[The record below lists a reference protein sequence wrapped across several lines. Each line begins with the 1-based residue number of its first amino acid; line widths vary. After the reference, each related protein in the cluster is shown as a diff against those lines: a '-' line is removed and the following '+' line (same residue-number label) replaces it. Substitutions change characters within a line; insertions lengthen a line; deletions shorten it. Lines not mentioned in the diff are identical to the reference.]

1 MLFSRM
7 RFFRTLSL
15 IEGLLLAVALIW
27 AANFSVVKV
36 SLPHIDP
43 MSFNAFRFGISIV
56 LMVGILV
63 WKGTYTRIPLRD
75 VPALFGL
82 GLLGNTAYQLFFIFG
97 LNLTHSANASVMLGT
112 IPVWVAL
119 VSHFFFDEKMTRNRL
134 MGVSLTFGGIVLIL
148 TGSGKELSFGSGTLY
163 GDMLTLGSALVFGT
177 YTVLSKDFLK
187 RYPPL
192 QLTVMSMVSGGGV
205 LVIAAIPN
213 LLVLDTAAIPTGA
226 WLGVVYSG
234 VLSVGVAYIIWNHA
248 LNQVGAVRTATYQ
261 NLVPVLG
268 LLIGYFL
275 MGEPLAVLQM
285 AGSLIVIGGIIVTRR
300 G

>member
-1 MLFSRM
+1 MHT
-7 RFFRTLSL
+7 FRISKV
-15 IEGLLLAVALIW
+15 EGLLLAVALIW
-27 AANFSVVKV
+27 AANFSVVKA
-36 SLPHIDP
+36 SLPYIDP
-43 MSFNAFRFGISIV
+43 MSFNAFRFAISIV

-63 WKGTYTRIPLRD
+63 WKGAYTRIPLRD
-75 VPALFGL
+75 VPALIGL

-97 LNLTHSANASVMLGT
+97 LSLTHSANASVMLGT

-119 VSHFFFDEKMTRNRL
+119 VSHFFFDEKMTRMRFY
-134 MGVSLTFGGIVLIL
+134 GVSLTFGGIVMIL

-163 GDMLTLGSALVFGT
+163 GDMLTLGSAFVFGT

-192 QLTVMSMVSGGGV
+192 QLTVMSMVTGGGV
-205 LVIAAIPN
+205 LVLAAIPD
-213 LLVLDTAAIPTGA
+213 LMVLDVTAIPFGA
-226 WLGVVYSG
+226 WMGALYSG
-234 VLSVGVAYIIWNHA
+234 VLSVGLAYIIWNYA

-268 LLIGYFL
+268 LLIGFFL
-275 MGEPLAVLQM
+275 MGEPLAALQM
-285 AGSLIVIGGIIVTRR
+285 MGSLVVIGGIIVTRK

>member
-1 MLFSRM
+1 MVFSQM
-7 RFFRTLSL
+7 RTFRISL

-27 AANFSVVKV
+27 AANFSVVKA
-36 SLPHIDP
+36 SLPFIDP
-43 MSFNAFRFGISIV
+43 MSFNAMRFGISIV
-56 LMVGILV
+56 LMVGILI
-63 WKGTYTRIPLRD
+63 WKGGYKPVPLRD
-75 VPALFGL
+75 VPALFAL

-119 VSHFFFDEKMTRNRL
+119 VSHFFFDEKMTRGRFF
-134 MGVSLTFGGIVLIL
+134 GVSLTFGGILLIL

-163 GDMLTLGSALVFGT
+163 GDMLTLASALVFGT

-205 LVIAAIPN
+205 LVLAAIPD
-213 LLVLDTAAIPTGA
+213 LIVLDYASIPMGA
-226 WLGVVYSG
+226 WLGVTYSG
-234 VLSVGVAYIIWNHA
+234 LLSVGLAYIIWNYA

-268 LLIGYFL
+268 LLIGFFL
-275 MGEPLAVLQM
+275 MGEPLAALQM
-285 AGSLIVIGGIIVTRR
+285 MGSLVVIGGIIVTRK

>member
-1 MLFSRM
+1 MS
-7 RFFRTLSL
+7 
-15 IEGLLLAVALIW
+15 VALIW
-27 AANFSVVKV
+27 AANFSIVKV
-36 SLPHIDP
+36 SLPFIDP
-43 MSFNAFRFGISIV
+43 MSFNAFRFAISIV
-56 LMVGILV
+56 LMVGIMV
-63 WKGTYTRIPLRD
+63 WKGGFKPVPWQD

-97 LNLTHSANASVMLGT
+97 LSATHSANAAVMLGT

-119 VSHFFFDEKMTRNRL
+119 VSHFFFDERMTRFRL
-134 MGVSLTFGGIVLIL
+134 IGVSLTFTGIILIL
-148 TGSGKELSFGSGTLY
+148 TGSGKELHFGSGTLY
-163 GDMLTLGSALVFGT
+163 GDMLTLASAVVFGT

-205 LVIAAIPN
+205 LVLAAIPN
-213 LLVLDTAAIPTGA
+213 LIVLDYAAIPTSA
-226 WLGVVYSG
+226 WLGVLYSG
-234 VLSVGVAYIIWNHA
+234 VLSVGVAYIIWNYA

-268 LLIGYFL
+268 LIIGYFL
-275 MGEPLAVLQM
+275 MREPLAWLQL
-285 AGSLIVIGGIIVTRR
+285 AGSFVVIAGIIVTRR

>member
-1 MLFSRM
+1 MVFLGM
-7 RFFRTLSL
+7 HTFRISKV
-15 IEGLLLAVALIW
+15 EGLLLAVALIW
-27 AANFSVVKV
+27 AANFSVVKA
-36 SLPHIDP
+36 SLPYIDP
-43 MSFNAFRFGISIV
+43 MSFNAFRFAISIV

-63 WKGTYTRIPLRD
+63 WKGAYTRIPLRD
-75 VPALFGL
+75 VPALIGL

-97 LNLTHSANASVMLGT
+97 LSLTHSANASVMLGT

-119 VSHFFFDEKMTRNRL
+119 VSHFFFDEKMTRMRFY
-134 MGVSLTFGGIVLIL
+134 GVSLTFGGIVMIL

-163 GDMLTLGSALVFGT
+163 GDMLTLGSAFVFGT

-192 QLTVMSMVSGGGV
+192 QLTVMSMVTGGGV
-205 LVIAAIPN
+205 LVLAAIPD
-213 LLVLDTAAIPTGA
+213 LMVLDVTAIPFGA
-226 WLGVVYSG
+226 WMGALYSG
-234 VLSVGVAYIIWNHA
+234 VLSVGLAYIIWNYA

-268 LLIGYFL
+268 LLIGFFL
-275 MGEPLAVLQM
+275 MGEPLAALQM
-285 AGSLIVIGGIIVTRR
+285 MGSLVVIGGIIVTRK

>member
-1 MLFSRM
+1 MKKIRI
-7 RFFRTLSL
+7 TP
-15 IEGLLLAVALIW
+15 IEGLLLLVALVW
-27 AANFSVVKV
+27 AANFSIVKS
-36 SLPHIDP
+36 SLPYIDP
-43 MSFNAFRFGISIV
+43 MSFNAFRFAISIV

-63 WKGTYTRIPLRD
+63 GKGGFKPVPWKD
-75 VPALFGL
+75 VPALFAL

-119 VSHFFFDEKMTRNRL
+119 VSHFFFDEKMTRFRTI
-134 MGVSLTFGGIVLIL
+134 GVSLTFGGIILIL

-187 RYPPL
+187 RYAPL

-205 LVIAAIPN
+205 LVLAAIPD
-213 LLVLDTAAIPTGA
+213 LMVLEYAAIPFSAWMGA
-226 WLGVVYSG
+226 LYSG
-234 VLSVGVAYIIWNHA
+234 LLSVGIAYIIWNHA

-268 LLIGYFL
+268 VLIGYFL
-275 MGEPLAVLQM
+275 MGEPLAALQM
-285 AGSLIVIGGIIVTRR
+285 VGSLVVISGIIVTRR

>member
-1 MLFSRM
+1 M
-7 RFFRTLSL
+7 
-15 IEGLLLAVALIW
+15 
-27 AANFSVVKV
+27 
-36 SLPHIDP
+36 
-43 MSFNAFRFGISIV
+43 
-56 LMVGILV
+56 
-63 WKGTYTRIPLRD
+63 
-75 VPALFGL
+75 
-82 GLLGNTAYQLFFIFG
+82 
-97 LNLTHSANASVMLGT
+97 
-112 IPVWVAL
+112 
-119 VSHFFFDEKMTRNRL
+119 
-134 MGVSLTFGGIVLIL
+134 
-148 TGSGKELSFGSGTLY
+148 
-163 GDMLTLGSALVFGT
+163 VFGT

-205 LVIAAIPN
+205 LVVAAIPN
-213 LLVLDTAAIPTGA
+213 LRMLDVAAIPTGA
-226 WLGVVYSG
+226 WLGVAYSG
-234 VLSVGVAYIIWNHA
+234 LLSVGLAYIIWNYA

>member
-1 MLFSRM
+1 MKK
-7 RFFRTLSL
+7 FRISM

-27 AANFSVVKV
+27 AANFSVVKA
-36 SLPHIDP
+36 SLPYIDP
-43 MSFNAFRFGISIV
+43 MSFNAFRFAISIV

-63 WKGTYTRIPLRD
+63 WKGGYIPVPLKD
-75 VPALFGL
+75 VPALFAL

-119 VSHFFFDEKMTRNRL
+119 VSHFFFDEKMTRMRFY
-134 MGVSLTFGGIVLIL
+134 GVSLTFGGIVMIL

-163 GDMLTLGSALVFGT
+163 GDMLTLGSAIVFGT

-205 LVIAAIPN
+205 LVLAAIPD
-213 LLVLDTAAIPTGA
+213 LMVLDMAAIPFGA
-226 WLGVVYSG
+226 WMGALYSG
-234 VLSVGVAYIIWNHA
+234 VLSVGLAYIIWNYA

-268 LLIGYFL
+268 LLIGFFL
-275 MGEPLAVLQM
+275 MGEPLAALQIM
-285 AGSLIVIGGIIVTRR
+285 GSFVVIGGIVVTRR